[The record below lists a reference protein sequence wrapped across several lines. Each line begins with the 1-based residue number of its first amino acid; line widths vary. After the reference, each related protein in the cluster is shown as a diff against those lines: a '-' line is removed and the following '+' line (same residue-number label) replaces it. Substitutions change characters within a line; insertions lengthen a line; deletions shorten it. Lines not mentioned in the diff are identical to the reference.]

1 MPLPFPLTQAGL
13 LRLLTHLHQVADD
26 RQTALRGR
34 LQHFQRLKFPPGVNT
49 GRGKPAA
56 YGAGS
61 LVSLG
66 VAFEMLQ
73 LGMLPEAIV
82 ALLRHYSGALPMA
95 AGYAG
100 HLLSGKYGKI
110 DIPDYHVIFFDPAA
124 LANLQGTKSGISDGD
139 RQFYMNLATFR
150 GCKIREL
157 SDEFWVSR
165 LSLVNTT
172 TLIFRIA
179 DYLQENHG
187 VSAADFSNALI
198 WWAREREQAELAD
211 IFTDRTHHD

>member
-1 MPLPFPLTQAGL
+1 M
-13 LRLLTHLHQVADD
+13 
-26 RQTALRGR
+26 
-34 LQHFQRLKFPPGVNT
+34 
-49 GRGKPAA
+49 
-56 YGAGS
+56 
-61 LVSLG
+61 G

-82 ALLRHYSGALPMA
+82 ALLRHYSGALPTA

-100 HLLSGKYGKI
+100 HLLTGKYGKI
-110 DIPDYHVIFFDPAA
+110 DIPDYYVIFFDPAA
-124 LANLQGTKSGISDGD
+124 LASLQGTKSGLSEGD

-157 SDEFWVSR
+157 NNEFWVSR

-179 DYLQENHG
+179 DYLNEHHG
-187 VSAADFSNALI
+187 VSSDDFSNALI
-198 WWAREREQAELAD
+198 WWAKEREKADLAD
-211 IFTDRTHHD
+211 MFKDRMQGD